1 MPSNW
6 SDKWDDSNRVRSGKP
21 LKPLTK
27 EQKLKVYGGLTVLS
41 MAFFLTLMVFF

>member
-1 MPSNW
+1 MPSDW
-6 SDKWDDSNRVRSGKP
+6 SDKWDDQNRVRSGKP

-27 EQKLKVYGGLTVLS
+27 EQKLKIYGGLTVLS